1 MNISVAPLPGIG
13 QKITF
18 ITAEESMLVLVV
30 HHNGKRELYFFED
43 AENDEA
49 DFAMDLTAD
58 ETRELGAQLLGATYQ
73 PVEADKIKLF
83 KNQMIMDWIKLKD
96 SSPLVNK
103 SLEESDI
110 RQKTGATVMGIVRGD
125 DIIAAP
131 EPSTVLLAGDLI
143 MTMGKKDQVSLVEAF
158 CKGEE

>member
-1 MNISVAPLPGIG
+1 MNVRVAQLPGIG
-13 QKITF
+13 QKISF
-18 ITAEESMLVLVV
+18 ITAEDSMLVLVV
-30 HHNGKRELYFFED
+30 HHNGKRELYFFDD
-43 AENDEA
+43 ADSDEA

-73 PVEADKIKLF
+73 PVDADKVKLM
-83 KNQMIMDWIKLKD
+83 KSQMIMDWIELKND
-96 SSPLVNK
+96 SPLINK
-103 SLEESDI
+103 SLEESEI
-110 RQKTGATVMGIVRGD
+110 RNKTGATVMGIVRGD

-131 EPSTVLLAGDLI
+131 EPGTVLKAGDLI